1 MSDFNDLSA
10 YLRLATI
17 YMKKHKDYDYDDMRM
32 MTDDGDGDGDG
43 DDDDDVDDD
52 DEEEEEVDGDDDGD
66 ADDDGDDVMANTML
80 ATASSSH
87 HDTLKPHISGF
98 STQQIPKPRIENTP
112 DRHRQECLIKT
123 LRP

>member
-1 MSDFNDLSA
+1 
-10 YLRLATI
+10 
-17 YMKKHKDYDYDDMRM
+17 
-32 MTDDGDGDGDG
+32 MTDDGDGNDDDEG
-43 DDDDDVDDD
+43 DDDDDEDHDVDDD

-87 HDTLKPHISGF
+87 HDTLKPRISGF
-98 STQQIPKPRIENTP
+98 STQRP
-112 DRHRQECLIKT
+112 DTQTKDREYSWQASSRMPLKT